1 MHLAFVLKLER
12 ADFHNHDNS
21 NKQEVKWTASLL
33 LQVQRMLWF
42 G

>member
-1 MHLAFVLKLER
+1 MHLVFALKLER
-12 ADFHNHDNS
+12 VDFRNHDNS
-21 NKQEVKWTASLL
+21 NKQEVNWTASLL